1 MSEHRSHFNPRVV
14 GRHGKLSVLGFAPE
28 RRRFA
33 EPVVLVP
40 ALIGRPTLFDLGPD
54 VSFVGAL
61 LARGFAVYLVDWGR
75 YGFEDRELGLD
86 DVVLR
91 LLAFALR
98 RVRLREG
105 RGPLSVVGY
114 CMGGTLATI
123 AATVGVV
130 RPEDRLVT
138 LAAPVAFGTAGGRLA
153 RWCAPDVLDLD
164 RTLQLFGNLP
174 AHMVEAAFLLLRPT
188 ARFRAQLAHDPHDD
202 RAAARE
208 AIARWSSTWLDLPG
222 AFARRWIGE
231 LYREDRLARG
241 RLRIDGRPARL
252 DAIRSPLLVLAA
264 DDDAIAPRA
273 SCEPLVAAVASADRR
288 FANVPGGHIA
298 LVAGRGAQATTYRL
312 VEEWLAARSIETA

>member
-1 MSEHRSHFNPRVV
+1 VSEHRSHFNPHVV
-14 GRHGKLSVLGFAPE
+14 GRRGKLSLLAFVPE

-33 EPVVLVP
+33 RPVVLVP

-54 VSFVGAL
+54 ASFVGAL

-75 YGFEDRELGLD
+75 YGYEDRDLGLD

-91 LLAFALR
+91 LLAFVLD
-98 RVRLREG
+98 RVRAREG
-105 RGPLSVVGY
+105 RRPVSVVGY

-130 RPEDRLVT
+130 RPDDRLVT
-138 LAAPVAFGTAGGRLA
+138 LAAPIAFGAAGGKLA

-174 AHMVEAAFLLLRPT
+174 AHMIEAAFLLLRPT
-188 ARFRAQLAHDPHDD
+188 ARLRALLAHEPHAD
-202 RAAARE
+202 RAAAHA

-222 AFARRWIGE
+222 AFARQWIGE
-231 LYREDRLARG
+231 LYREDRLVRG
-241 RLRIDGRPARL
+241 RLRLAGRHAQL
-252 DAIRSPLLVLAA
+252 TAIRSPLLVLAA

-273 SCEPLVAAVASADRR
+273 SCEPLAALVASPDTT
-288 FANVPGGHIA
+288 FASVPGGHIA
-298 LVAGRGAQATTYRL
+298 LVAGRGAQATTYPL
-312 VEEWLAARSIETA
+312 VEEWLAARSC